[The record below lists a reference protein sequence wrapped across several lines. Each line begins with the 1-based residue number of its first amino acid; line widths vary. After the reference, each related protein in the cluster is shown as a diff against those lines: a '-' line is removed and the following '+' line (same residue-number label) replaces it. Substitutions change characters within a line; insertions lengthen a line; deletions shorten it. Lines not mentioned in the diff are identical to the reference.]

1 MKLKIKNKVKN
12 NATNGLIKIIRKILK
27 KHGRAGKPTYLGK
40 QTLTKQSG
48 NLFREIKPNFKISNN
63 RVVWDVEM
71 MEYYKYLDEGTSRI
85 QPWFFSEEI
94 MNDSQLMKI
103 SEDLLGSAVE
113 ETIFDMVSKINKK
126 K

>member
-1 MKLKIKNKVKN
+1 
-12 NATNGLIKIIRKILK
+12 
-27 KHGRAGKPTYLGK
+27 
-40 QTLTKQSG
+40 
-48 NLFREIKPNFKISNN
+48 
-63 RVVWDVEM
+63 M